1 MSLLWKQYTNK
12 SSKKHIYLVC
22 QYCILNVY
30 FKASS
35 KTGEFDWDAKQQGV
49 ILGSFYYGY
58 ILTMLPGGYVAER
71 YSSKLVILFA
81 SLGATICTVL
91 SPIVALEGGV
101 GALIGLKIIQGLLQG
116 PIIPA
121 VMALISSWIPQEE
134 RSFGTAI
141 IWGGQRLGAVACFA
155 LSGFLAE
162 ELGWEWD
169 FYFFGILGGIFCILW
184 TIFISSSPI
193 SHPSISQEECDYIM
207 NAMQSNK
214 VGRAVPPPPPYKQI
228 AKSIPFW
235 ALAVTS
241 ICQSWGFYTL
251 QTNVPTYLNNIQH
264 IPLTMNGIVSALPF
278 LLNWLASIPIG
289 LMADWLISSGTL
301 KRGTTRKLMT
311 SIGLGGPALAL
322 LCLTFV
328 GCDSELA
335 ITILCFALLTLGA
348 ALSGYMV
355 NQLELSPNYAG
366 TLKGATSTIANVC
379 GFATP
384 AIVGALTFGEQTLD
398 AWNNVFIVSAAL
410 YFIGGLTF
418 VLFGDTSIQSWNTYW
433 VINDSND
440 ETVPLLI
447 SQ

>member
-1 MSLLWKQYTNK
+1 MFQ
-12 SSKKHIYLVC
+12 
-22 QYCILNVY
+22 
-30 FKASS
+30 ASS

-58 ILTMLPGGYVAER
+58 IFTMLPGGYVAER

-91 SPIVALEGGV
+91 SPIVALQGGS
-101 GALIGLKIIQGLLQG
+101 GALIGLKILQGLLQG
-116 PIIPA
+116 PIIPS

-155 LSGFLAE
+155 ISGVLAE

-169 FYFFGILGGIFCILW
+169 FYFFGILGGIFCIFW
-184 TIFISSSPI
+184 TIFISSSPLEHSRI
-193 SHPSISQEECDYIM
+193 SKRECDYIM
-207 NAMQSNK
+207 KAMQSNK
-214 VGRAVPPPPPYKQI
+214 VNKVPPPPYKQI

-235 ALAVTS
+235 ALAITS
-241 ICQSWGFYTL
+241 ICQLWGFYTL

-289 LMADWLISSGTL
+289 LLADWLISSGTL
-301 KRGTTRKLMT
+301 SRGATRKLMT
-311 SIGLGGPALAL
+311 TIGLGGPAIAL
-322 LCLTFV
+322 LSLTFV
-328 GCDSELA
+328 GCDSQLA
-335 ITILCFALLTLGA
+335 ITLLCLAMLTLGA
-348 ALSGYMV
+348 ALSGYNV
-355 NQLELSPNYAG
+355 NQLELAPNYAG
-366 TLKGATSTIANVC
+366 TLKGASSTIANIC
-379 GFATP
+379 GFVTP
-384 AIVGALTFGEQTLD
+384 AIVGALTFETQTLA
-398 AWNNVFIVSAAL
+398 AWNNVFYVSVVL
-410 YFIGGLTF
+410 YFIGCLTF

-433 VINDSND
+433 INDSND

-447 SQ
+447 TQ